1 MQLLILYFFL
11 IFFLSFFLFK
21 IFKKFAEKNNFID
34 VPDELSSHV
43 LKTPTG
49 AGIIFS
55 IILLLFY
62 FILEYLIFNSKLDFH
77 FPNRYYLL
85 FFSTILLGIIGFYD
99 DIKNIHYIYRLLI
112 HFFIVILSLPLFS
125 INADITLI
133 FQLPYKIILIFFIFF
148 YVYLINIYNFID
160 GADGYL
166 ATNSIFV
173 FIAYCL
179 SFLNHENLNL
189 NFNFLLSF
197 IMIPALLGYLIYNKP
212 KAKLFMGDSGSIVM
226 GYLIS
231 YIFFV
236 LIFEGQWDIALCIIF
251 YPLLDVSITI
261 LRKMKNGYNPWD
273 RLFDYFFL
281 RALSSTNFDH
291 YKILMVSI
299 TYNIL
304 NLIVIL
310 LIIIYQIKF
319 LVGVSFLLAVFKILY
334 FNKLIYRRV

>member
-1 MQLLILYFFL
+1 MQLLILYFLL

-21 IFKKFAEKNNFID
+21 IFKKLAENKNFID
-34 VPDELSSHV
+34 VPDELSSHDV
-43 LKTPTG
+43 KTPTG
-49 AGIIFS
+49 AGIIFA
-55 IILLLFY
+55 IMLIFFY
-62 FILEYLIFNSKLDFH
+62 LILEYLIFNSKVDLYL
-77 FPNRYYLL
+77 PNRYYLL
-85 FFSTILLGIIGFYD
+85 FFSIIILGIIGFYD
-99 DIKNIHYIYRLLI
+99 DIKNVHYIYRLLI
-112 HFFIVILSLPLFS
+112 HFFIVISSLPLFS
-125 INADITLI
+125 INADTSLI

-179 SFLNHENLNL
+179 SFLNHENLN
-189 NFNFLLSF
+189 FNFLLSF
-197 IMIPALLGYLIYNKP
+197 MMIPALLGFLIYNKP

-281 RALSSTNFDH
+281 RALSSTDFNH

-304 NLIVIL
+304 NLTVIL

-319 LVGVSFLLAVFKILY
+319 LVGISFLLAVFKILY